1 MHDEYFQ
8 ISFNDLDLSISKSV
22 YDLWLKFRQMNHNDT
37 EACGVLIG
45 TKDFASNHYCIE
57 SVTVPM
63 SKDIRTKYSF
73 TMKDPRHQQIVDK
86 AYLDSNGISIYL
98 GTWHSHPQAIPIQS
112 HIDYEDWQRC
122 LKRNPD
128 RNLFFVII
136 GLEQIKIAIHMND
149 KFMDRSLLIEN
160 EDI

>member
-1 MHDEYFQ
+1 MHDEYFH
-8 ISFNDLDLSISKSV
+8 ISFHDLDLSISKSV
-22 YDLWLKFRQMNHNDT
+22 YDRWLKFRQMNHNDT

-63 SKDIRTKYSF
+63 SKDTRTKYSF
-73 TMKDPRHQQIVDK
+73 TMKDPRHQKIVDK
-86 AYLDSNGISIYL
+86 AYLESNGTSIYL
-98 GTWHSHPQAIPIQS
+98 GTWHSHPQAIPTPS

-128 RNLFFVII
+128 RNLFFIII
-136 GLEQIKIAIHMND
+136 GLEQIKIVIHMND
-149 KFMDRSLLIEN
+149 KFMDHSLLIEN

>member
-1 MHDEYFQ
+1 MHDECFHFF
-8 ISFNDLDLSISKSV
+8 FNDLNLSISKSV
-22 YDLWLKFRQMNHNDT
+22 YDLWLKFRQMNDNDT

-86 AYLDSNGISIYL
+86 AYLDSNGTSIYL
-98 GTWHSHPQAIPIQS
+98 GTWHSHPQAIPIPS
-112 HIDYEDWQRC
+112 HIDYQDWQRC

-128 RNLFFVII
+128 RSLFFIII
-136 GLEQIKIAIHMND
+136 GLEQIKIVIYMND
-149 KFMDRSLLIEN
+149 KFIDRSLLIEN
-160 EDI
+160 KDI

>member
-8 ISFNDLDLSISKSV
+8 FSFNDLNVSISKSV
-22 YDLWLKFRQMNHNDT
+22 YDLWLKFRQINHNDT

-86 AYLDSNGISIYL
+86 AYLDSNGTSIYL
-98 GTWHSHPQAIPIQS
+98 GTWHSHPQAIPILM
-112 HIDYEDWQRC
+112 WFR
-122 LKRNPD
+122 
-128 RNLFFVII
+128 
-136 GLEQIKIAIHMND
+136 
-149 KFMDRSLLIEN
+149 
-160 EDI
+160 

>member
-1 MHDEYFQ
+1 MHDEYFH
-8 ISFNDLDLSISKSV
+8 FFLNDLNLSISKSV

-37 EACGVLIG
+37 EACGVLMG

-86 AYLDSNGISIYL
+86 AYLDSNGTSIYFYR
-98 GTWHSHPQAIPIQS
+98 GWCWIPN
-112 HIDYEDWQRC
+112 ER
-122 LKRNPD
+122 R
-128 RNLFFVII
+128 
-136 GLEQIKIAIHMND
+136 GGIKT
-149 KFMDRSLLIEN
+149 
-160 EDI
+160 

>member
-22 YDLWLKFRQMNHNDT
+22 YELWLKFRQINHHDT

-45 TKDFASNHYCIE
+45 TKDIDTNHYWIE

-86 AYLDSNGISIYL
+86 AYLDSNGTSIYL
-98 GTWHSHPQAIPIQS
+98 GTWHSHPQAIPIPS
-112 HIDYEDWQRC
+112 HIDYQDWQRC

-128 RNLFFVII
+128 RSLFFIII
-136 GLEQIKIAIHMND
+136 GLEQIKIVIRMND
-149 KFMDRSLLIEN
+149 KFIDRSLLIEN
-160 EDI
+160 KDI

>member
-1 MHDEYFQ
+1 MNDEYFH
-8 ISFNDLDLSISKSV
+8 ISFHDLDLSISKSV
-22 YDLWLKFRQMNHNDT
+22 YDLWLKFRQINHYDT
-37 EACGVLIG
+37 EACGALIG
-45 TKDFASNHYCIE
+45 TKDFASNHYYIE

-86 AYLDSNGISIYL
+86 AYLDSSGTSIYL
-98 GTWHSHPQAIPIQS
+98 GTWHSHPQAIPIPS

-128 RNLFFVII
+128 RNLFFIII

>member
-1 MHDEYFQ
+1 MHDECFHFF
-8 ISFNDLDLSISKSV
+8 FNDLNLSISKSV

-63 SKDIRTKYSF
+63 STDIRTKYSF

-86 AYLDSNGISIYL
+86 AYLDSNGTSIYL
-98 GTWHSHPQAIPIQS
+98 GTWHSHPQAIPIPS
-112 HIDYEDWQRC
+112 HIDYQDWQRC

-128 RNLFFVII
+128 RDLFFVII
-136 GLEQIKIAIHMND
+136 GTEQIKVFTYMND
-149 KFMDRSLLIEN
+149 KFIDCVLSTQN
-160 EDI
+160 

>member
-22 YDLWLKFRQMNHNDT
+22 YDLWLKFRQMNQNDT

-98 GTWHSHPQAIPIQS
+98 GTWHSHPQAIPIPS

-128 RNLFFVII
+128 RDLFFVII

-160 EDI
+160 EEI

>member
-1 MHDEYFQ
+1 MHDECFHFF
-8 ISFNDLDLSISKSV
+8 FNDLNLSISKSV

-86 AYLDSNGISIYL
+86 AYLDSNGTAIYL
-98 GTWHSHPQAIPIQS
+98 GTLHSHPQAIPIPS
-112 HIDYEDWQRC
+112 HIDYQDWQRC

-128 RNLFFVII
+128 RSLFFIII
-136 GLEQIKIAIHMND
+136 GLEQIKIVIYMND
-149 KFMDRSLLIEN
+149 KFIDRSLLIEN
-160 EDI
+160 KDI